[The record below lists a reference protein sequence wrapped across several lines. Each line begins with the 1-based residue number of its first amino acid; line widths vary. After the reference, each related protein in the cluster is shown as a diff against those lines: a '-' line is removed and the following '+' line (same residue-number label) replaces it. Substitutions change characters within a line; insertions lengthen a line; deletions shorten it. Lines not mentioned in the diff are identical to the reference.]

1 VYNTDMKTNA
11 LPCPV
16 RSFFTDEEWDA
27 ISSAL
32 ADYADYG
39 EKEAALSDSID
50 AKIIT
55 LFQEAK

>member
-1 VYNTDMKTNA
+1 VYNTGMKTNS
-11 LPCPV
+11 LPFPV
-16 RSFFTDEEWDA
+16 RSFFTDDEWDA

-39 EKEAALSDSID
+39 EKEATLADSID
-50 AKIIT
+50 AKIST

>member
-1 VYNTDMKTNA
+1 MKTNA

-16 RSFFTDEEWDA
+16 RSFFTDEEWNT

-39 EKEAALSDSID
+39 EKEATLADSID
-50 AKIIT
+50 DKIST

>member
-1 VYNTDMKTNA
+1 MNNNSQKESTIKGLFTN
-11 LPCPV
+11 
-16 RSFFTDEEWDA
+16 DEWDA

-50 AKIIT
+50 AKIST

>member
-1 VYNTDMKTNA
+1 MKTNA

-50 AKIIT
+50 AKIST